1 MHRRALAGRFRGA
14 AGHEALVSNPS
25 TASTER
31 ARSYGA
37 SEAAYAESFKMS
49 SSVSLATAASIR
61 SDQVACGHHRA
72 TEQLVPYVAP
82 FLRRMIQ
89 CGHFAV
95 SR

>member
-1 MHRRALAGRFRGA
+1 
-14 AGHEALVSNPS
+14 
-25 TASTER
+25 
-31 ARSYGA
+31 
-37 SEAAYAESFKMS
+37 MS
-49 SSVSLATAASIR
+49 SSVSLATGASIR
-61 SDQVACGHHRA
+61 SDQAPYGHHRA